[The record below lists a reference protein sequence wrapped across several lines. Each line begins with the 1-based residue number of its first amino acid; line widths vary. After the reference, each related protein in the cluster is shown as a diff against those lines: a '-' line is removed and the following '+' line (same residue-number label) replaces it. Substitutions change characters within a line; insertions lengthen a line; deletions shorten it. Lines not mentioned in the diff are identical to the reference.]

1 MNKTIKANL
10 VGFLICIFL
19 FVLFYQFN
27 GKQQLEMEQ
36 IRLNIELKKIEI
48 EQGKILLDELSKPDI
63 NYDY

>member
-10 VGFLICIFL
+10 VGFLVYIFL

-36 IRLNIELKKIEI
+36 IRLNIELKEIEI
-48 EQGKILLDELSKPDI
+48 EQGKILLGELSRPDI